1 LQNRINIC
9 CFFIRGGMD
18 YGATGKD
25 GYDLA
30 RDMKIRGCVR
40 GCVGFPPTPEIDG
53 VRLLKI
59 AAAATSTRFV
69 MYDLPRNANKRSLAE
84 AALEAGYEGNC
95 KLEEHYLNGRLK
107 TVTAYFGQDF
117 RQLLDSKP
125 EVV

>member
-1 LQNRINIC
+1 MN
-9 CFFIRGGMD
+9 

-30 RDMKIRGCVR
+30 RDMKIKGCERGS
-40 GCVGFPPTPEIDG
+40 VGFPPTPEIDG

-69 MYDLPRNANKRSLAE
+69 MYDLPRNANKKSLAR
-84 AALEAGYEGNC
+84 AAIEAGYEGNC

-125 EVV
+125 DSC